1 MTSSAMRLPILLV
14 LLGLAAPPPA
24 GAQAAVDLPRVVLG
38 GVPATVIVRG
48 VPAGLDSLDLHTG
61 DTTHAAAVAGDSAV
75 FAGVRLTDAA
85 PVTALHGGQILAR
98 AEASALPGWVSVL
111 PSLVAILV
119 ALVFRQVVP
128 AIFAGVW
135 LGGWLVH
142 GLSLAG
148 AWRGLLDTVPAYV
161 VGAMSDGDR
170 ASIIVFSLMIGGM
183 VGIISRNGG
192 TMGIVAWL
200 VPWARTP
207 RRGQLATAMLGLA
220 IFFDDYANSLIVGNT
235 MRPITDRLRISREKL
250 AYLVDSTAAPV
261 STLALV
267 TTWIGF
273 QVGLIGEAVA
283 GIPNY
288 DESAYSIFLNSIAY
302 NFYPVLTI
310 FFVLAVAWTSRDF
323 GPMRRA
329 ELRAR
334 TTGQVVRPGAKLG
347 HSAAE
352 AAELTAHPE
361 KPQRAINAVLP
372 VLVLVAVVLGGIYVT
387 GLNNPDRTGDSLR
400 AVIGSGNSYLA
411 MMWGSLLSVLV
422 AAGLSIGQRILTLTE
437 VVDGWYAGLKSM
449 LLAMIILVLAW
460 ALAGVNTE
468 LHTADYLVSVL
479 SGSLLPALLPAM
491 IFVLAAATAFATGS
505 SWGVM
510 GIVMP
515 LAIPLTW
522 GVLEAHGY
530 TGAAELHLLYSA
542 VAAVLAGAV
551 WGDHC
556 SPISDTTILSSM
568 ASQCDHIDHVRT
580 QLPYALLVG
589 AVAIGLGTIPVGF
602 GLPWWAGLGL
612 GAVVLMLVL
621 QFLGRPIETAPAAA
635 LDTA

>member
-1 MTSSAMRLPILLV
+1 
-14 LLGLAAPPPA
+14 
-24 GAQAAVDLPRVVLG
+24 
-38 GVPATVIVRG
+38 
-48 VPAGLDSLDLHTG
+48 
-61 DTTHAAAVAGDSAV
+61 
-75 FAGVRLTDAA
+75 
-85 PVTALHGGQILAR
+85 
-98 AEASALPGWVSVL
+98 
-111 PSLVAILV
+111 
-119 ALVFRQVVP
+119 
-128 AIFAGVW
+128 
-135 LGGWLVH
+135 
-142 GLSLAG
+142 
-148 AWRGLLDTVPAYV
+148 
-161 VGAMSDGDR
+161 
-170 ASIIVFSLMIGGM
+170 
-183 VGIISRNGG
+183 
-192 TMGIVAWL
+192 
-200 VPWARTP
+200 
-207 RRGQLATAMLGLA
+207 
-220 IFFDDYANSLIVGNT
+220 
-235 MRPITDRLRISREKL
+235 
-250 AYLVDSTAAPV
+250 
-261 STLALV
+261 
-267 TTWIGF
+267 
-273 QVGLIGEAVA
+273 VGLIGEAVA

-288 DESAYSIFLNSIAY
+288 HESAYSIFLNSVTY
-302 NFYPVLTI
+302 NFYPLLTI
-310 FFVLAVAWTSRDF
+310 LFVLAVAWTGRDF

-329 ELRAR
+329 EVRAR
-334 TTGQVVRPGAKLG
+334 TTGEVVRPGAKLG
-347 HSAAE
+347 HSEAE
-352 AAELTAHPE
+352 ASELTAHPE

-372 VLVLVAVVLGGIYVT
+372 VVVLVGVVLGGIYVT
-387 GLNNPDRTGDSLR
+387 GLNNPERADDSLR

-437 VVDGWYAGLKSM
+437 VVDGRYAGLKTM

-491 IFVLAAATAFATGS
+491 IFALAAATAFATGS

-530 TGAAELHLLYSA
+530 TGASELHLLYSA

-568 ASQCDHIDHVRT
+568 ASQCDHVDHVRT

-589 AVAIGLGTIPVGF
+589 VVAVGLGTIPVGF
-602 GLPWWAGLGL
+602 GLPWWVGLGL

-621 QFLGRPIETAPAAA
+621 RLLGRPIEGTPAA
-635 LDTA
+635 LDAA